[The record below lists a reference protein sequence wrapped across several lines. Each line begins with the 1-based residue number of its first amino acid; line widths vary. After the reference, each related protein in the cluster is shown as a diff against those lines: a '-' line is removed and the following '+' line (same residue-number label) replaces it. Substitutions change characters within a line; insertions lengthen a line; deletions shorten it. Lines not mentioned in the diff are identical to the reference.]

1 MLITVI
7 VSGYDGAAALCGIKE
22 VGGSSI
28 AQKPESA
35 IDSGRTD
42 SPENIA
48 LKIMKIA
55 YEGLGSN

>member
-1 MLITVI
+1 L
-7 VSGYDGAAALCGIKE
+7 GIKE

-48 LKIMKIA
+48 LKIVRIA
-55 YEGLGSN
+55 YEELGSN